1 MGFRFSTRA
10 VFTAKRRSSGCFRCD
25 RITIRQGRTGRQG
38 RTSGGADYFFSV
50 RSQQKIRY
58 VGDGSGFDGMTI
70 AVIGAGAVGGYFG
83 GRLALNGNDVVF
95 LVRGK
100 TFEAL

>member
-1 MGFRFSTRA
+1 M
-10 VFTAKRRSSGCFRCD
+10 K
-25 RITIRQGRTGRQG
+25 
-38 RTSGGADYFFSV
+38 
-50 RSQQKIRY
+50 
-58 VGDGSGFDGMTI
+58 I

-100 TFEAL
+100 TFEALRGSPLRVDSIKGDFEVNVRATDNPAEVGAVEAILVAVKA